1 MDPDTCWDYWLYPDP
16 DHCLLLPV
24 CICAQVR
31 TDSKG
36 WLYGLNKLKQ
46 LSLAYN
52 KVSNKLI
59 YWRDKFGLLGGCA
72 TVFMKPELI
81 DCLGSIMNFR
91 EEKINIKY

>member
-1 MDPDTCWDYWLYPDP
+1 M
-16 DHCLLLPV
+16 
-24 CICAQVR
+24 R
-31 TDSKG
+31 TVSKG